1 MPYSNLALDA
11 DRENGPAARSFAA
24 DAHDCIMVRIKRPYR
39 IQVCGAKIRPNGELP
54 LGSSTDRQ
62 APSDAEAV
70 QKAPVAGHHRSA
82 CSGVKALRNTSDA
95 RRRAAK
101 LCYRFGP
108 LTPSARSANLI
119 AGDGT
124 KNGFPGRVEDWRA
137 SWPRYP
143 DRATFPAP
151 STSHAAC
158 GFPALRAPICFTS
171 GLMGPIIPGQLS
183 VRRVA
188 LDSC

>member
-62 APSDAEAV
+62 APSDAEAL

-82 CSGVKALRNTSDA
+82 CSGVKALRNTSVA
-95 RRRAAK
+95 RRQAAK

-124 KNGFPGRVEDWRA
+124 KNGL
-137 SWPRYP
+137 
-143 DRATFPAP
+143 PAP
-151 STSHAAC
+151 NKEPAANQKM
-158 GFPALRAPICFTS
+158 TT
-171 GLMGPIIPGQLS
+171 
-183 VRRVA
+183 
-188 LDSC
+188 

>member
-1 MPYSNLALDA
+1 
-11 DRENGPAARSFAA
+11 
-24 DAHDCIMVRIKRPYR
+24 MVRI
-39 IQVCGAKIRPNGELP
+39 QTDLPNTSLRHEDAPNSELP
-54 LGSSTDRQ
+54 LGSSTERQ
-62 APSDAEAV
+62 PPTRHEAM
-70 QKAPVAGHHRSA
+70 QKARLAVHRRSA
-82 CSGVKALRNTSDA
+82 CSGLKACPWLEQGALRNTSDA
-95 RRRAAK
+95 RRHAAK

-137 SWPRYP
+137 SWPRHP